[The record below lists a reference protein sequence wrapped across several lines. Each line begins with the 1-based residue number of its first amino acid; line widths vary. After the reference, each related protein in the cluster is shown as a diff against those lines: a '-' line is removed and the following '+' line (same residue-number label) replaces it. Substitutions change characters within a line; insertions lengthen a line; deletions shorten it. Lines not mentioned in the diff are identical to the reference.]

1 VVALAG
7 ILIIFLSMTFTYNP
21 LRNLFRKVRAY
32 QDNPLKTDNEFQ
44 QIGQMLD
51 QMQQDNQRLRQI
63 LHENESDVRLAFLT
77 DLLNGLVEDEAQLEQ
92 RSLAAGVNLNGTAF
106 AALSILVEGSRS
118 FEDLFQNLPDD
129 VLAFDG
135 CRLHALRSTGDR
147 AVPVLAVL
155 DDADPAHYA
164 HCIDQLQ
171 KTAAAGGLLIT
182 IGAGNLVA
190 EPLQLG
196 RSWQQA
202 GEALSYRFVAG
213 KGTVVLYSDMNREQ
227 RVLPWYPHQ
236 EIDALI
242 RGITNG
248 QTDEISRAVESVTRQ
263 IREQNLGIF
272 AARCLSY
279 DLINT
284 VVRVVV
290 SQNIRTDVIEE
301 QLLDMISLPQTET
314 IQQLGAYLVDFST
327 RLSEQLGRTRDARL
341 DKILRYL
348 DDHYRDSAFSVYNM
362 AADLNI
368 SYSYLNRLFNNHTGQ
383 SVLDYLT
390 DKRMEWVKQ
399 QLRETAQPIRQ
410 IIIDAGYN
418 DIPNFSR
425 KFKQREGISPRQY
438 REQYNHNPP
447 GDQANR

>member
-1 VVALAG
+1 
-7 ILIIFLSMTFTYNP
+7 M
-21 LRNLFRKVRAY
+21 LFRSGSGS
-32 QDNPLKTDNEFQ
+32 L
-44 QIGQMLD
+44 
-51 QMQQDNQRLRQI
+51 
-63 LHENESDVRLAFLT
+63 ES
-77 DLLNGLVEDEAQLEQ
+77 
-92 RSLAAGVNLNGTAF
+92 
-106 AALSILVEGSRS
+106 
-118 FEDLFQNLPDD
+118 LFQNLPDD
-129 VLAFDG
+129 VLFFAG

-147 AVPVLAVL
+147 TVPVLAVL
-155 DDADPAHYA
+155 DDADPANYA
-164 HCIDQLQ
+164 HCIGQLQ
-171 KTAAAGGLLIT
+171 KTAAAGGLLLT
-182 IGAGNLVA
+182 IGAGNLVTD
-190 EPLQLG
+190 PLQLG

-202 GEALSYRFVAG
+202 GEALSNRFVAG
-213 KGTVVLYSDMNREQ
+213 KGTVIFYSDMTREQ

-290 SQNIRTDVIEE
+290 SQNIKTDVIEE

-314 IQQLGAYLVDFST
+314 IQQLGAYLTDFST
-327 RLSEQLGRTRDARL
+327 RLSEQLGKTRDSRL
-341 DKILRYL
+341 DKILLYL
-348 DDHYRDSAFSVYNM
+348 DSHYRDSAFSVYNM

-438 REQYNHNPP
+438 REQHSPP
-447 GDQANR
+447 GDQVNR